1 LTKGNEVKFMP
12 KVPAEIK
19 LNEKWCKG
27 CGICIAFCPAKV
39 FTARADGKPVIADPA
54 ACTNCGLCELR
65 CPDFAISLG
74 GKAHG
79 E

>member
-1 LTKGNEVKFMP
+1 MP
-12 KVPAEIK
+12 KTPLAIK

-39 FTARADGKPVIADPA
+39 FDTREDGKAVVAHPE
-54 ACTNCGLCELR
+54 ACIGCGLCELR

-74 GKAHG
+74 GKGHG

>member
-1 LTKGNEVKFMP
+1 ME
-12 KVPAEIK
+12 KVPGIVTV
-19 LNEKWCKG
+19 NEKWCKG

-39 FTARADGKPVIADPA
+39 FTAREDGKPVVTNPD
-54 ACTNCGLCELR
+54 ACTRCGPCELR

-74 GKAHG
+74 GKSHG